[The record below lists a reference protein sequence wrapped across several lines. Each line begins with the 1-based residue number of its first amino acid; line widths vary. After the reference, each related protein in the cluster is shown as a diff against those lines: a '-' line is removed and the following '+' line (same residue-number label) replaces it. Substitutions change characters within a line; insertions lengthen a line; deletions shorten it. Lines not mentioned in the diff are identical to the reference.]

1 MGIKETLL
9 QALTVV
15 SKKEAKDLTALT
27 QQAMIAEGT
36 DDTTKKYLADR
47 VKEEVARLQP
57 VNVFD
62 HEEAMVGTNIYT
74 SGRKGVKP
82 KLQNIKGQGWIK
94 NGH

>member
-15 SKKEAKDLTALT
+15 NKKEAKDLTILT
-27 QQAMIAEGT
+27 QQAMIAEACE
-36 DDTTKKYLADR
+36 DETKKYLADR

-62 HEEAMVGTNIYT
+62 HEEVLVGGNIYT

-82 KLQNIKGQGWIK
+82 KLNNLKGSHWVRTGE
-94 NGH
+94 